1 MLKQGKL
8 DQFLNYGIES
18 SMSNVPF
25 SVIFA
30 DEFER
35 KLYRLSKKYR
45 SIRQDVEPIIE
56 QLQQK
61 ILLGDRLSGFGD
73 NLYVYKIR
81 AKNSNIQ
88 KGKSGGYRIIYL
100 LESETSILLLTI
112 YSKSEQEDI
121 TKEQIQSI
129 LDDFYE
135 AK

>member
-35 KLYRLSKKYR
+35 KLYRLSKKCR
-45 SIRQDVEPIIE
+45 SIRQDVDPIIE